1 MSNKTTATKEHT
13 LNRHDTLEAQY
24 LQEAWKEGNEKGL
37 TGDDL
42 FNYTEERSLELWNNT
57 AR

>member
-1 MSNKTTATKEHT
+1 MSNHKEHT

-24 LQEAWKEGNEKGL
+24 LQEAYQEGKAKGL
-37 TGDDL
+37 EGDEL
-42 FNYTEERSLELWNNT
+42 WGYTEQRSLEVWNAT